1 MSSED
6 AALEALAALGDPV
19 RRGLYRH
26 VAGTPGDV
34 GRDAAAEAVGVSRS
48 LAAFHLDKLVEA
60 GLLEVCFRRLS
71 GRSGP
76 GSGRP
81 SKLYRRAE
89 GERTV
94 SVPPRSYDS
103 AGRLL
108 AEVVERAGLDGELQA
123 AARAAGEAS
132 GSDPGCEADPVEV
145 LRARGYEP
153 FRDGGTVRLNN
164 CPFHALADQFP
175 ALVCGMN
182 LAGIEGLLKG
192 LPGGQSWNAAM
203 DPLPQGCCVAL
214 EAAEGTKGAEGAKG
228 AEEAAP
234 QTAPE
239 ATPQAAP
246 EV

>member
-6 AALEALAALGDPV
+6 AALEALVALGDPV

-26 VAGTPGDV
+26 VSGTPGEV

-60 GLLEVCFRRLS
+60 GLLEVGFRRLS

-94 SVPPRSYDS
+94 SVPPRSYDTAS
-103 AGRLL
+103 RLL

-132 GSDPGCEADPVEV
+132 GGEPGCEADPVEV

-153 FRDGGTVRLNN
+153 FWDEGTLRLNN

-192 LPGGQSWNAAM
+192 LPGGQDWSAAM
-203 DPLPQGCCVAL
+203 DPLPHGCCVAL
-214 EAAEGTKGAEGAKG
+214 ETAKRTGPGAEP
-228 AEEAAP
+228 EAAAG
-234 QTAPE
+234 APPSHAE
-239 ATPQAAP
+239 P
-246 EV
+246 

>member
-6 AALEALAALGDPV
+6 AALEALVVLGDPV

-26 VAGTPGDV
+26 VTGTPGEV

-76 GSGRP
+76 GAGRP
-81 SKLYRRAE
+81 AKLYRRAE

-94 SVPPRSYDS
+94 SVPPRSYDTAS
-103 AGRLL
+103 RLL
-108 AEVVERAGLDGELQA
+108 AEVVEQAGLDGELQA
-123 AARAAGEAS
+123 AARAAGEAE
-132 GSDPGCEADPVEV
+132 GGASDGEEDPVAV
-145 LRARGYEP
+145 LRERGYEP
-153 FRDGGTVRLNN
+153 FWDGGTLRLNN

-182 LAGIEGLLKG
+182 LAGIEGLLAG
-192 LPGGQSWNAAM
+192 LPGGQGWSAAM

-214 EAAEGTKGAEGAKG
+214 ETTR
-228 AEEAAP
+228 EAAP
-234 QTAPE
+234 EAACDTAPATVPE
-239 ATPQAAP
+239 AAS